1 MSIKQF
7 DDGVGTLTI
16 FFDNNPSAATFK
28 GFIKGGFFRVKL
40 VFFGEPNEE
49 SLSVIKNNKDYLD
62 SITYKQLHFV
72 SNKPQKAEEISNALK
87 KHFQIES
94 ISVPVSE
101 FFNYLAQDNYNLGLE
116 KWDEG
121 FGSPHGIE
129 NVEDQLCSIV
139 SNKKLIPYV
148 ENIINDLQNLNV
160 KTDIEKIV
168 YIDLWIQKNIQ
179 YIVGRESK
187 RTVNGKKEVYICESI
202 SDEARV
208 DDVLINHFGRCQDIA
223 FSVALILNHPKIGI
237 KCRQV
242 ANSSKDINHS
252 WNIVTINGADYIM
265 DFTRNITRN
274 PNQVSGALKAFAYS
288 PMFTLLGKDEVESYY
303 TQNKVYDTHNISNE
317 SVDRGLIFEAVEKF
331 KARGVET
338 NWGDFLV
345 VDSYLKED

>member
-16 FFDNNPSAATFK
+16 FFDNKPSAYTFK

-40 VFFGEPNEE
+40 VFFGETNEE
-49 SLSVIKNNKDYLD
+49 SLSVVKKNKDWLAC
-62 SITYKQLHFV
+62 IKFKQLHFV
-72 SNKPQKAEEISNALK
+72 DNKPQKVEEISNTLK

-121 FGSPHGIE
+121 YGSPHGIE
-129 NVEDQLCSIV
+129 CVEDQLCTIGD
-139 SNKKLIPYV
+139 NKKLIPYV
-148 ENIINDLQNLNV
+148 DKIINDLLKFNI

-168 YIDLWIQKNIQ
+168 YVDLWIQKNIQ

-202 SDEARV
+202 DDESRI

-223 FSVALILNHPKIGI
+223 FSVALILNHPKIDI

-274 PNQVSGALKAFAYS
+274 PNQVSGALKAFAYN
-288 PMFTLLGKDEVESYY
+288 PMFTLLGKDDVEPYY
-303 TQNKVYDTHNISNE
+303 SQNKAYDTHNISNE
-317 SVDRGLIFEAVEKF
+317 SVDRTLIHEAVEKF
-331 KARGVET
+331 KAQGVET